1 MQSISALRRHFFL
14 PADSTS
20 RMQQK
25 LFLFLLRGLARGG
38 FLASLFQELRYQFV
52 VLFKMRTDAAGAV
65 LDALLGISKTSS
77 AFIAQEIQ
85 RAVAEKAVEV
95 LRIGAFVARE
105 IFALFM
111 REILVIIAFYD
122 GPAAFRGLFLLF
134 VHMIII
140 FPGAR

>member
-1 MQSISALRRHFFL
+1 
-14 PADSTS
+14 
-20 RMQQK
+20 
-25 LFLFLLRGLARGG
+25 
-38 FLASLFQELRYQFV
+38 
-52 VLFKMRTDAAGAV
+52 MRTDAARAV
-65 LDALLGISKTSS
+65 LDALLGISKPAS

-134 VHMIII
+134 IHMIII